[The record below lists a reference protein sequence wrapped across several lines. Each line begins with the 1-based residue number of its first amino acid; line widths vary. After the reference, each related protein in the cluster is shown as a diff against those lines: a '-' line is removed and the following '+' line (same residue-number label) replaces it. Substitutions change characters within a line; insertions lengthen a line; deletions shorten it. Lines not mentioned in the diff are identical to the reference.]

1 MHQATFPAQTTSH
14 PQVVVVPRPLNPA
27 SNHLFISAVRTAT
40 SIAAVL
46 VASKDT
52 VTPGISVP
60 IVLWANTKSM
70 ESAVIIPRKRIVQ
83 ALVVEKGPIVVPV
96 IVVPLGRSMMLR
108 KGCVVSLDSC
118 VVRMVRLFKRIYL
131 GIRFV
136 VMMGSVFVMLEGVV
150 VVLVWER
157 VVVSG
162 RRRCVMEFASL
173 QAKFVDVD
181 RPCPVLFARAN

>member
-1 MHQATFPAQTTSH
+1 
-14 PQVVVVPRPLNPA
+14 
-27 SNHLFISAVRTAT
+27 
-40 SIAAVL
+40 
-46 VASKDT
+46 
-52 VTPGISVP
+52 
-60 IVLWANTKSM
+60 M
-70 ESAVIIPRKRIVQ
+70 ESAVIIRRKRIVQ

-96 IVVPLGRSMMLR
+96 IVVPLGRSMILR

-136 VMMGSVFVMLEGVV
+136 VMMGSIFVMLEGVV